1 MSTKIKN
8 IVLVSLASL
17 FLFGFAFWSWLKPA
31 DAFSESERRPLAE
44 MPKLSFESILNKNS
58 DKTFM
63 TLFESYSLDQF
74 PLREFF
80 RTVKSFTSFYLFGN
94 MDNNGIYLQ
103 DGYAAK
109 LEYPVKEDSL
119 DYAAEKFKSIYN
131 RFLRGK
137 DKNVYTSVI
146 PDKGYFLAEQNGYL
160 SMDYELFFR
169 LFSEKMSFAE
179 YIDIKDTLALEDYYK
194 TDTHWRQEKILD
206 VAQKIASSMGVT
218 LAAQYRENVLDHPFY
233 GVYYGQSALPL
244 PAEEIHYMTSDF
256 MENCTVYDH
265 QNGKEIS
272 FYDME
277 KAVGKD
283 PYEMYLSGNLSV
295 VTIENPNAST
305 DKELIVFRDSFGASL
320 LPLLAEGYQKITIV
334 DIRYVQSANLGA
346 LRDRRT
352 GKTLVD
358 FENADDVLFIYS
370 TLVLNSSNTLK

>member
-8 IVLVSLASL
+8 IVMVAFASL
-17 FLFGFAFWSWLKPA
+17 FLFGFAFWAWLKPA
-31 DAFSESERRPLAE
+31 DPFSESERRPLAE
-44 MPKLSFESILNKNS
+44 MPELSFASILNRDS

-63 TLFESYSLDQF
+63 KLFESYSLDQF
-74 PLREFF
+74 PLRDAF
-80 RTVKSFTSFYLFGN
+80 RTVKSIASYYLFQN
-94 MDNNGIYLQ
+94 MDNNGIYVE
-103 DGYAAK
+103 DGYAAQ

-119 DYAAEKFKSIYN
+119 DYAVGRFESIYN

-137 DKNVYTSVI
+137 NKNVYTSVV

-160 SMDYELFFR
+160 SMDYEQFFK
-169 LFSEKMSFAE
+169 LFSEKMDFAE
-179 YIDIKDTLALEDYYK
+179 YIDIKDSLALEDYYK
-194 TDTHWRQEKILD
+194 TDTHWRQEKLAD
-206 VAQKIASSMGVT
+206 VARKIASSMGIT
-218 LAAQYRENVLDHPFY
+218 LAAQYKENVLDHPFY

-244 PAEEIHYMTSDF
+244 PADEIRYMTSDF
-256 MENCTVYDH
+256 MQNCTVYDH

-370 TLVLNSSNTLK
+370 TLVLNNSNTLK